1 MDSEII
7 DISTINLG
15 ENKNRSTNFGS
26 GIELLMN
33 DNKKSSNS
41 RLTSDINVDD
51 LNSLENELN
60 DLVDDANPNINLF
73 EGKSDLFNKTIS
85 LNFDDNANDKPSGV
99 RFSDTLNEPSIGKA
113 TADGSTDKTWDGF
126 AKFNNVPIN
135 PDKPVSSQPQMSK
148 EELLREKFKYL
159 RKLEALEQKGVNLT
173 KKYSMESPLA
183 EMQGEYEMIMEEKNK
198 QNSVKFQGNMLM
210 ACINGIE
217 FLNNRFDPF
226 DVKLDGWSE
235 QVNENMTDYDEV
247 FGELYEKYKS
257 KASMAPEL
265 KLLFQ
270 LGGSAMMV
278 HMTNTMFKSAMPGMD
293 DILRQNPDL
302 MRQFQTAAVN
312 SMSQTNPG
320 FGGFMNNIMNPEPQV
335 SMGGGPPPP
344 MATQGPNAPVP
355 PSSRPGNNSSFNN
368 RPDLSAGFNMGR
380 NNFNPNQNDGIN
392 IRENFAGANDSE
404 RSSRRQPSS
413 RAEMKGPSDI
423 SDILSGLKTK
433 TINIQEAP
441 SSSSIQQNMN
451 SNTRT
456 NTNSNSIS
464 NSISNIN
471 LNDSSTISISDLKEL
486 QADGNMPKRSKRR
499 QKSDKNTVSLD
510 I

>member
-7 DISTINLG
+7 DISSINLG
-15 ENKNRSTNFGS
+15 GGDAGGRSSNFG
-26 GIELLMN
+26 GGLELLMN
-33 DNKKSSNS
+33 DKKSSGGRPS
-41 RLTSDINVDD
+41 SDINIDD
-51 LNSLENELN
+51 LNTLENELN
-60 DLVDDANPNINLF
+60 DLVDDGNSGPSLF
-73 EGKSDLFNKTIS
+73 EGKSDMFSKGIS
-85 LNFDDNANDKPSGV
+85 LNYDDKPTGV
-99 RFSDTLNEPSIGKA
+99 RFSDTPGIGQA
-113 TADGSTDKTWDGF
+113 TAEGSPESKTWDGF
-126 AKFNNVPIN
+126 TKFNNVPIN
-135 PDKPVSSQPQMSK
+135 PDKPMSSQPQMSK

-159 RKLEALEQKGVNLT
+159 RKLEALENKGVNLT
-173 KKYSMESPLA
+173 KKYSMDSPLA
-183 EMQGEYEMIMEEKNK
+183 EMQGEYEMIMEEKTK

-235 QVNENMTDYDEV
+235 QINENMTDYDDV

-312 SMSQTNPG
+312 SMSQQSPG
-320 FGGFMNNIMNPEPQV
+320 FSGFMNNMMNPEPQV
-335 SMGGGPPPP
+335 SMGGPPPPP
-344 MATQGPNAPVP
+344 MATQGPGAPMP
-355 PSSRPGNNSSFNN
+355 PSSRPGNNSSFN
-368 RPDLSAGFNMGR
+368 MGR
-380 NNFNPNQNDGIN
+380 NNFNPNQGQNDGIN
-392 IRENFAGANDSE
+392 IRENFSSPSDGE
-404 RSSRRQPSS
+404 RSSRRGPTP

-423 SDILSGLKTK
+423 TDILSGLKTK

-441 SSSSIQQNMN
+441 QQQP
-451 SNTRT
+451 SF
-456 NTNSNSIS
+456 
-464 NSISNIN
+464 
-471 LNDSSTISISDLKEL
+471 NDSSTISISDLKEL
-486 QADGNMPKRSKRR
+486 QTDGNMPKRSKRR

>member
-7 DISTINLG
+7 DISSLNFSDGPSL
-15 ENKNRSTNFGS
+15 KSTNFG
-26 GIELLMN
+26 GGLELLMN
-33 DNKKSSNS
+33 DKKSSGGRQS
-41 RLTSDINVDD
+41 SDINVDD

-60 DLVDDANPNINLF
+60 DLVDDVDPGPSLF
-73 EGKSDLFNKTIS
+73 EGKSDMFSKNIS
-85 LNFDDNANDKPSGV
+85 LNYDDRPSGV
-99 RFSDTLNEPSIGKA
+99 RFSDSAPGIGQA
-113 TADGSTDKTWDGF
+113 TAEGGHEAKTWDGYT
-126 AKFNNVPIN
+126 KFNNVPIN
-135 PDKPVSSQPQMSK
+135 PDKPMSNHPQMSK

-173 KKYSMESPLA
+173 KKYSMDSPLA
-183 EMQGEYEMIMEEKNK
+183 EMQGEYEMIMEEKTK

-235 QVNENMTDYDEV
+235 QVNENMTDYDDV

-312 SMSQTNPG
+312 SMSQQSPG
-320 FGGFMNNIMNPEPQV
+320 FSGFMNNMMNPEPQV
-335 SMGGGPPPP
+335 SMSGPPPPP
-344 MATQGPNAPVP
+344 MATQGPGAPMP
-355 PSSRPGNNSSFNN
+355 PSSRPGNNNGFSN
-368 RPDLSAGFNMGR
+368 RPDLNISMGR
-380 NNFNPNQNDGIN
+380 SSFNPKQNDGIN
-392 IRENFAGANDSE
+392 IRENFAGASDGEKSG
-404 RSSRRQPSS
+404 RHGQGPGP
-413 RAEMKGPSDI
+413 RAEMRGPSDI
-423 SDILSGLKTK
+423 TDILSGLKTK
-433 TINIQEAP
+433 TINIQESA
-441 SSSSIQQNMN
+441 QQ
-451 SNTRT
+451 
-456 NTNSNSIS
+456 SNSG
-464 NSISNIN
+464 IN

-486 QADGNMPKRSKRR
+486 QSDGNMPKRSKRR